1 MKKKIIF
8 GLSLIL
14 LIAVIGGS
22 FIAVLMKRLE
32 AVNRARYQVSTA
44 YQALNYLEIDILRT
58 VEDIRFSWNN
68 EKRLRVLLDRVRSIK
83 ESIKSVRNDI
93 LTDQLAREA
102 CGSCHSRGDLK
113 VDDMKNLLKGLEKSF
128 DNLTF
133 LASVFITRGPGVD
146 EDKILQEMKSSLD
159 EINALMDK
167 LDKHVSPM
175 IGHTD
180 AKVNRTLAGI
190 YRAQDL
196 VAVFTV
202 LLILAGFVI
211 LVRVIT
217 RPFNLLTRGTEA
229 IVNGDYNFRVSLT
242 GDDEMVLLAHRFN
255 TMAEVVANREMRL
268 NEKKRELE
276 ELNESLEKNVRGRT
290 EDLRGKRRE
299 LNRKFLELESTNEEL
314 QASYIQLQSTAAEL
328 EEAQA
333 RLQENYDILKEMN
346 RELQRANEVK
356 NKFLSIMSHELRTP
370 LTVINGY
377 LSLILDKNYGEPS
390 SVLKEILV
398 VIKEQAKNQLGLIE
412 ELLDLTRIEAGEFRL
427 NRQPCDIEALLG
439 KVIEGFVPK
448 FEEKGITASLDVA
461 KDLPQTHWD
470 YQKVLQVFQNL
481 VDNSLKFT
489 PAGGWLAISAVSK
502 SDFIEIRVSDNG
514 IGIPGGNIDQVF
526 DRFYQV
532 DSSSTRMFGGSG
544 LGLSIVREIVLAHK
558 GKIFVESQEGEGATF
573 LVLLPV
579 GLPERSQHPVRDVG
593 RDENGA
599 DETPH
604 IPGGNGELILVVD
617 DDPAFLRMMETI
629 LPREG
634 YRVKVSERPGN
645 TLEQVKKAKVDIVLL
660 DLMMPGMDGYDVCR
674 KLRRDPDTSHVPIL
688 IVSASGGDEIS
699 RKINDAGADD
709 HLTKPFDQQDILNR
723 ISALLSNRPV

>member
-68 EKRLRVLLDRVRSIK
+68 EKRLRVLLDRVKSIK

-93 LTDQLAREA
+93 LTDQFATES
-102 CGSCHSRGDLK
+102 CGSCHIRGDLK

-159 EINALMDK
+159 EINTLMDE

-190 YRAQDL
+190 YRAQEL
-196 VAVFTV
+196 VAVFTAI
-202 LLILAGFVI
+202 LILMGLVI
-211 LVRVIT
+211 LVRMIT

-242 GDDEMVLLAHRFN
+242 GNDEMAILADRFN
-255 TMAEVVANREMRL
+255 TMAEVLANREMRL
-268 NEKKRELE
+268 NEKKQKLE
-276 ELNESLEKNVRGRT
+276 ELNENLEKKVHNRT
-290 EDLRGKRRE
+290 EDLRAKQGE
-299 LNRKFLELESTNEEL
+299 LNRKYLELESTNEEL
-314 QASYIQLQSTAAEL
+314 QASYIQLQSAAAEL
-328 EEAQA
+328 EEAQG
-333 RLQENYDILKEMN
+333 RRQENYDVLKEMN
-346 RELQRANEVK
+346 RELQRANDVK

-558 GKIFVESQEGEGATF
+558 GKIFVESQEGEGTTF

-579 GLPERSQHPVRDVG
+579 GLPERSQHPVRDAG